1 MPDSPQDSRT
11 GPAAP
16 ARRAAPPAR
25 LVCADP
31 AVAQALALTPG
42 TEVTLG
48 RQEGCTHVL
57 PIAKLSRRHARL
69 LGGNGTWGI
78 QDLDSSNGVFVNGE
92 RVRSAW
98 LRPGDEVRL
107 GSLAF
112 RYEVDGA
119 PPAEA
124 PPPPTPETKPAPKR
138 KPIFTPKPP
147 TKPARRRL
155 PRPLV
160 IGAAVAVVALGLG
173 GAAVVS
179 WYPGYQKQ
187 QRIEA
192 ALADGDRAVRGVLA
206 HGADPTRAVEEAQTL
221 EAALDRLR
229 PVLAELPDEPKLSE
243 VAARL
248 TVLAAERRFA
258 ELFARGQWREAGQL
272 VAEVRGRLVEQLR
285 RLPRTVRPADRKE
298 LTAAIDL
305 LDFADVLVKLRSFAV
320 QYPVV
325 GAGAPATPPGEVLAL
340 IQRERK
346 AFTLYRRAFIEVLPL
361 EHPLIDGFVRDGER
375 DAALVDRWIAL
386 LGLPKR

>member
-1 MPDSPQDSRT
+1 MPDFPQDSRT

-16 ARRAAPPAR
+16 ARRPAPPAR

-57 PIAKLSRRHARL
+57 PLAKVSRRHARL

-107 GSLAF
+107 GPLAF
-112 RYEVDGA
+112 RYEVDGTA
-119 PPAEA
+119 PAEA
-124 PPPPTPETKPAPKR
+124 LPPPPTMPEPKR
-138 KPIFTPKPP
+138 KPIFTPRPP
-147 TKPARRRL
+147 AKPARWL
-155 PRPLV
+155 PRPLA
-160 IGAAVAVVALGLG
+160 IGAAVAVVVLGLG
-173 GAAVVS
+173 GAAAVI

-187 QRIEA
+187 QRIEL
-192 ALADGDRAVRGVLA
+192 ALADGGRAVRAVLA
-206 HGADPTRAVEEAQTL
+206 RGPDATRAVEEAQTL
-221 EAALDRLR
+221 EAALERLH
-229 PVLAELPDEPKLSE
+229 PLQAEYPDEPKLSE
-243 VAARL
+243 TAARL
-248 TVLAAERRFA
+248 IVLAAERRFA

-285 RLPRTVRPADRKE
+285 RLPRTLRPADRKE

-305 LDFADVLVKLRSFAV
+305 LDFADVLVKLRSFAE
-320 QYPVV
+320 QYP
-325 GAGAPATPPGEVLAL
+325 AAATDASATPPAEVLAL

-346 AFTLYRRAFIEVLPL
+346 AFTLYRRAFIETLPV

-375 DAALVDRWIAL
+375 DAVLVDRWIAL